1 MASKDYSAYI
11 DGEGT
16 NLTNKKIVKIWRD
29 LDSTFTKH
37 PVTSDVNRIFDVEA
51 IKRSV
56 KHLILTDFGERP
68 FQPWIGSNIRAL
80 LFENL
85 DSIVIR
91 NLKDTIEVLLKN
103 FEPRVRLTN
112 LDITG
117 LEEDNNTLRVVINF
131 TLVNF
136 PSGEVY
142 QLETFLHRIK

>member
-1 MASKDYSAYI
+1 MAKDYSAYI
-11 DGEGT
+11 DAERT
-16 NLTNKKIVKIWRD
+16 NLTNKKTVRIWRD
-29 LDSTFTKH
+29 LDNTFARH
-37 PVTSDVNRIFDVEA
+37 PVTGDVSRVFDVEA

-56 KHLILTDFGERP
+56 KSLILTNFGERL

-85 DSIVIR
+85 DPIVIR

-103 FEPRVRLTN
+103 FEPRVELTN

-117 LEEDNNTLRVVINF
+117 LEEDNNTLRVIINF